1 MKLHINGDVNRT
13 FCQNLCLIFFPG
25 AKFPENEP
33 ENGNL
38 PEVFI
43 ETREN
48 SGIIVSDAIIA
59 MSSIRTH
66 GHGETRVR
74 DFVSRDRAIKT
85 SVGMAMLEAGGKMNG
100 SLPPWGILTGVR
112 PAKIAAEM
120 KGRGLDREGIVSAL
134 MSEFRVREDKARLL
148 ADVNA
153 TEERA
158 VMLAARDT
166 CSLYISIPFCP
177 TRCAYCSFVSYATPA
192 YLATLPEY
200 LDVLCRDIGRVCREI
215 KENGERLL
223 TVYIGGGTPT
233 VLDAKQLDRLLS
245 AVRNGIGDTK
255 LLEFTVEAGRPD
267 TVTAEKFDVLLS
279 HGVDR
284 TSINPQILDD
294 GVLKLIGR
302 RHTAY
307 DFYRAYDIAKRSG
320 IGCINTDL
328 IAGLPGADYRMF
340 ADTVDRI
347 IALEPENVTVHTY
360 CVKRAAEFTERAA
373 VGGDTLGIYS
383 YTGGDTSECVDNSQ
397 KALYSNGY
405 LPYYL
410 YRQKNAQ
417 GNLEN
422 VGFSKPGHEGLYN
435 IFIMEELQNIRAV
448 GAGAVT
454 KLIGGEKEKIK
465 RIFEPKY
472 SYEYLKEHGKGN

>member
-1 MKLHINGDVNRT
+1 MKLHIDGEINRT

-33 ENGNL
+33 ADSGL
-38 PEVFI
+38 PEVAI
-43 ETREN
+43 STREVD
-48 SGIIVSDAIIA
+48 GAIFSDAVIA
-59 MSSIRTH
+59 FGDKRTS
-66 GHGETRVR
+66 GHGYARIC
-74 DFVSRDRAIKT
+74 DYISRDRAAKT
-85 SVGMAMLEAGGKMNG
+85 SVGRAVLEAGGSLNG
-100 SLPPWGILTGVR
+100 SFPPWGILTGVR

-120 KGRGLDREGIVSAL
+120 RSRGLDKEGIVAAL
-134 MSEFRVREDKARLL
+134 MSEFCVRDDKARLL

-158 VMLAARDT
+158 VTLASRDT

-192 YLATLPEY
+192 YLATLPDY
-200 LDVLCRDIGRVCREI
+200 LDVLCDDIGRVCREI

-233 VLDAKQLDRLLS
+233 VLDVRQLDRLLS
-245 AVRNGIGDTK
+245 AVRTSIGDTD

-267 TVTAEKFDVLLS
+267 TVTAEKFDVMLS

-302 RHTAY
+302 RHTVS
-307 DFYRAYDIAKRSG
+307 DFYRAYGIARDSG
-320 IGCINTDL
+320 ISCINTDL
-328 IAGLPGADYRMF
+328 IAGLPGSGYRMF
-340 ADTVDRI
+340 ADTVDKI
-347 IALEPENVTVHTY
+347 VELAPENVTVHTY

-373 VGGDTLGIYS
+373 TEGDILGIYS
-383 YTGGDTSECVDNSQ
+383 YSGGDTSESVDYSQ
-397 KALYSNGY
+397 RALNTAGY

-422 VGFSKPGHEGLYN
+422 VGFSKPGYEGLYN

-454 KLIGGEKEKIK
+454 KLVGGENERIK

-472 SYEYLKEHGKGN
+472 TYEYLKEHGKRD

>member
-1 MKLHINGDVNRT
+1 MKLHINGDINRT

-33 ENGNL
+33 ENSGL
-38 PEVFI
+38 PEVYI
-43 ETREN
+43 ETCEKD
-48 SGIIVSDAIIA
+48 GIIASDAVLI
-59 MSSIRTH
+59 SGSTRTQ
-66 GHGETRVR
+66 GHGETRIC
-74 DFVSRDRAIKT
+74 DFISRDRAAKT
-85 SVGMAMLEAGGKMNG
+85 SVGEAVLEAGGKLNG

-120 KGRGLDREGIVSAL
+120 KKRGLDRKGVISAL
-134 MSEFRVREDKARLL
+134 MSEFRVREDKACLL

-153 TEERA
+153 AEERA
-158 VMLAARDT
+158 VALAAHDT

-200 LDVLCRDIGRVCREI
+200 LDVLCRDIRRVCREI

-233 VLDAKQLDRLLS
+233 VLDAGQLDRLLFT
-245 AVRNGIGDTK
+245 VRDGIGDTE

-267 TVTAEKFDVLLS
+267 TVTAEKFDVMLS

-302 RHTAY
+302 RHTVA

-360 CVKRAAEFTERAA
+360 CVKRAAEFTGKAA
-373 VGGDTLGIYS
+373 ADGDSLGIYS
-383 YTGGDTSECVDNSQ
+383 YTGGETPECVDYSQ
-397 KALYSNGY
+397 KALGSHSY

-422 VGFSKPGHEGLYN
+422 VGFSKPGYEGLYN

-454 KLIGGEKEKIK
+454 KLIGGDKEKIK

-472 SYEYLKEHGKGN
+472 TYEYLKEHGKKD